1 MRVGDILYCYRVKNG
16 MNDISS
22 NFEIGQ
28 SYEVLSIVLDDNR
41 IYVRTKYGWMEWF
54 NIRVVKQFF
63 DNSEEWYYGNW
74 FYTLQELRM
83 IKLEKLNEY
92 ECR

>member
-41 IYVRTKYGWMEWF
+41 IYVRTKYGWME
-54 NIRVVKQFF
+54 QFF

-83 IKLEKLNEY
+83 IKLEKLNEG
-92 ECR
+92 R